1 MSMTHAPDDRPTSRP
16 AAGSVRASDAE
27 REAVVAA
34 LHAAL
39 GEGRLDL
46 AETESRVIAAYAA
59 RVRADLSP
67 LLTDLPG
74 GTARI
79 AAPLAGPSAPA
90 WSVIWT
96 DAVWRARTVLLG
108 PDEPRPGAAQ
118 CRTAAVL
125 SALVVLW
132 LLVCLLLGASLP

>member
-1 MSMTHAPDDRPTSRP
+1 MSITFAHDDPSTSRP
-16 AAGSVRASDAE
+16 PAGSVRASDAE
-27 REAVVAA
+27 REAVVSV

-46 AETESRVIAAYAA
+46 AETESRVSAAYAA
-59 RVRADLSP
+59 RLRADLPP
-67 LLTDLPG
+67 LLSDLPDG
-74 GTARI
+74 IGRI
-79 AAPLAGPSAPA
+79 AAPLAGPGAPA
-90 WSVIWT
+90 WSAVWT

-108 PDEPRPGAAQ
+108 PHEPRPGAAQ

-125 SALVVLW
+125 CALAVLW

>member
-1 MSMTHAPDDRPTSRP
+1 MSTTHAHDDRPTSRP

-46 AETESRVIAAYAA
+46 TETESRVTAAYAA
-59 RVRADLSP
+59 RDRADLPP

-74 GTARI
+74 GTGRI
-79 AAPLAGPSAPA
+79 AAPLAGAGAPA
-90 WSVIWT
+90 WAVVWT

-108 PDEPRPGAAQ
+108 ANEPRPGASQ

-132 LLVCLLLGASLP
+132 LVVCLLVGASVL